1 MKKIITAFTLL
12 VALGISMANAAEV
25 KVASVSFHSKDQSYN
40 IPKMSEI
47 SVTAAKNGAKLVVFP
62 EMSSTGFLYS
72 SLNEAKP
79 NLDTFPGKATAAFGQ
94 VAQQNNIYIAYGY
107 IELDSVTGVAYN
119 SAAIVGPNGFKGNYR
134 KHQLAVGDDNL
145 WRAPGNL
152 GFPVFNTPIGK
163 IALLVC
169 YDDTQ
174 LQSLLLPALRNA
186 DIIAYPTA
194 SLYVPKSESGGSD
207 NHTTIGSMST
217 MPGWIGINVVG
228 ADSSGVDVN
237 PLSGTSLIGPGGSS
251 IWDAQGNVLA
261 SASTTN
267 FTDPKQPKV
276 VYATINT
283 SKPNPQ
289 REFWLKNRRPE
300 LYSDYNFYRPSHDSN
315 VNKTPAQVSAL
326 LVQYEPKT
334 GAVDENSQKIEK
346 LINDKIPGQG
356 INLAVLPF
364 NSFIGNETITK
375 ENVSKFAEPLKGK
388 SYNIAANLAKK
399 YQVNLLFSMPEV
411 TGGKYYETAILFDY
425 KGKQIGLYRKSHLN
439 AVEKTWAT
447 AGNELPV
454 FNSSIGRLAVLL
466 NDEVRIPEVTDMYM
480 LKRANLLLVPVAY
493 NQKEYGGDVKVPKGL
508 IPEESNKGMFIWFS
522 MAQHSQAHTLVANY
536 VKGANDDIGQ
546 SALYSLVPEEGFY
559 PPDIAPKDKEVA
571 HQVIF
576 ATNQNV
582 SLWTNQ
588 QQKVVER
595 IWQAALPLTLDRE
608 SACFQEWLNN
618 PTSPVV
624 CKGIYK

>member
-1 MKKIITAFTLL
+1 MKKISLALL
-12 VALGISMANAAEV
+12 LSISIGLSVANAAEV
-25 KVASVSFHSKDQSYN
+25 KVAAVSFHSKDQAYN

-47 SVTAAKNGAKLVVFP
+47 SVTAAKNGARLVVFP
-62 EMSSTGFLYS
+62 EMSSTGFLYPT
-72 SLNEAKP
+72 LNEAKP
-79 NLDTFPGKATAAFGQ
+79 NMDTFPGKATEAFGQ
-94 VAQQNNIYIAYGY
+94 VAQKYNTYIAWGY
-107 IELDSVTGVAYN
+107 IEFDKATGVAYN

-152 GFPVFNTPIGK
+152 GFPVFDTPIGR

-174 LQSLLLPALRNA
+174 LQSILLPALRNA

-194 SLYVPKSESGGSD
+194 SLYNPKGEAGGTD
-207 NHTTIGSMST
+207 NHTTIGSMAT
-217 MPGWIGINVVG
+217 IPGWIGINVVG

-237 PLSGTSLIGPGGSS
+237 PMSGTSMIGPGGSS

-261 SASTTN
+261 SASVTN

-289 REFWLKNRRPE
+289 REFWLKTRRPE
-300 LYSDYNFYRPSHDSN
+300 LYADYNFYRPTHDGN
-315 VNKTPAQVSAL
+315 VNNVSAQVSAV

-334 GAVDENSQKIEK
+334 GAVEENSKVVER
-346 LINDKIPGQG
+346 LINDKILGQG

-375 ENVSKFAEPLKGK
+375 ENVAKFAEPLNGK
-388 SYNIAANLAKK
+388 SYNIAASLAKK

-411 TGGKYYETAILFDY
+411 ASGKYYETAVLFDFT
-425 KGKQIGLYRKSHLN
+425 GKQIGLYRKSHLN

-454 FNSSIGRLAVLL
+454 FNSPIGRIGVVL

-493 NQKEYGGDVKVPKGL
+493 NQKEYGGDVKIPKGL

-522 MAQHSQAHTLVANY
+522 MAQHSQAFTLVANY
-536 VKGANDDIGQ
+536 INGTHGDVGQ

-559 PPDIAPKDKEVA
+559 PPNIAPKDKEVA
-571 HQVIF
+571 HQVVF
-576 ATNQNV
+576 ATNQNLN
-582 SLWTNQ
+582 LWTNQ

-595 IWQAALPLTLDRE
+595 IWQAALPLTLPKDN
-608 SACFQEWLNN
+608 ACFQEWQKNS
-618 PTSPVV
+618 TSPIV

>member
-1 MKKIITAFTLL
+1 MS
-12 VALGISMANAAEV
+12 LGLGAVQAAEV

-40 IPKMSEI
+40 IPKMAEI
-47 SVTAAKNGAKLVVFP
+47 SATAAKNGAKLVVFP

-94 VAQQNNIYIAYGY
+94 VAQKSNIYIAWGY
-107 IELDSVTGVAYN
+107 IELDPATGVAYN

-152 GFPVFNTPIGK
+152 GFPVFDTPIGK

-194 SLYVPKSESGGSD
+194 SLYVPKGEAGGTD
-207 NHTTIGSMST
+207 NHTTIGSMAT
-217 MPGWIGINVVG
+217 LPGWIGIHVVG
-228 ADSSGVDVN
+228 ADSSGVDLN
-237 PLSGTSLIGPGGSS
+237 PMSGTTLIGPGGSA
-251 IWDAQGNVLA
+251 IWDAQGKVLA
-261 SASTTN
+261 SAAVTN
-267 FTDPKQPKV
+267 FTDPKQSKII
-276 VYATINT
+276 YATINT

-289 REFWLKNRRPE
+289 REFWLKTRRPE

-315 VNKTPAQVSAL
+315 VNKTSAQISAL
-326 LVQYEPKT
+326 LVQYEPTT
-334 GAVDENSQKIEK
+334 GAVDENSKKIEK

-375 ENVSKFAEPLKGK
+375 ENLSRFAEPLNGK
-388 SYNIAANLAKK
+388 SYNLAANLAKK
-399 YQVNLLFSMPEV
+399 YQVNLLFSMPEA
-411 TGGKYYETAILFDY
+411 TDGKFYETAILFDF

-454 FNSSIGRLAVLL
+454 FNSPIGRIAVML

-493 NQKEYGGDVKVPKGL
+493 NQKEYGGDVKIPKGL

-536 VKGANDDIGQ
+536 VRGTHGDIGQ

-559 PPDIAPKDKEVA
+559 PPSIAPKDKEVA

-576 ATNQNV
+576 ATNQNLN
-582 SLWTNQ
+582 LWTNQ

-595 IWQAALPLTLDRE
+595 IWQAALPLTLDRDNE
-608 SACFQEWLNN
+608 CFKEWQKNS
-618 PTSPVV
+618 TSPVI
-624 CKGIYK
+624 CKGAYQ

>member
-1 MKKIITAFTLL
+1 MTKITSVIFLL
-12 VALGISMANAAEV
+12 ISIGLSVANASEV
-25 KVASVSFHSKDQSYN
+25 KVAAVSFHSKDQTYN
-40 IPKMSEI
+40 IPKMSDI
-47 SVTAAKNGAKLVVFP
+47 AVTAAKNGAKLVVFP
-62 EMSSTGFLYS
+62 EMASTGFLYLT
-72 SLNEAKP
+72 LNEAKP
-79 NLDTFPGKATAAFGQ
+79 NVDVFPGKATAEFGK
-94 VAQQNNIYIAYGY
+94 VAQKYNIYIAWGY
-107 IELDSVTGVAYN
+107 IELDSATGVAYN

-169 YDDTQ
+169 YDDSQ
-174 LQSLLLPALRNA
+174 LQSVLLPALRNA

-194 SLYVPKSESGGSD
+194 SLYNPKGEAGGSD
-207 NHTTIGSMST
+207 NHTTIGSMAT
-217 MPGWIGINVVG
+217 LPGWIGINVVG

-237 PLSGTSLIGPGGSS
+237 PISGTSMIGPGGSS
-251 IWDAQGNVLA
+251 IWDTQGKVLA
-261 SASTTN
+261 SASVTN

-289 REFWLKNRRPE
+289 REFWLKTRRPE
-300 LYSDYNFYRPSHDSN
+300 LYADYNFYRPTHDSN
-315 VNKTPAQVSAL
+315 VNNVSAQVSAV

-334 GAVDENSQKIEK
+334 GAVEENSQVIDR
-346 LINDKIPGQG
+346 LINEKIPGQG
-356 INLAVLPF
+356 LNLAVLPF

-375 ENVSKFAEPLKGK
+375 ENVAKFAEPLNGK

-411 TGGKYYETAILFDY
+411 TGGKYYETAILFDFT
-425 KGKQIGLYRKSHLN
+425 GKQIGLYRKSHLN
-439 AVEKTWAT
+439 EVEKTWAT

-454 FNSSIGRLAVLL
+454 FNSPIGRIGIVL
-466 NDEVRIPEVTDMYM
+466 NDEARIPEVTDMYM

-493 NQKEYGGDVKVPKGL
+493 NQKEYGGDVKIPKGL

-522 MAQHSQAHTLVANY
+522 MAQHSQAFTLVANY
-536 VKGANDDIGQ
+536 VNGTHGDIGQ
-546 SALYSLVPEEGFY
+546 SALYSLVPEEGFS
-559 PPDIAPKDKEVA
+559 PPNIAPKDKEVA
-571 HQVIF
+571 HQVVF
-576 ATNQNV
+576 ATNQNLN
-582 SLWTNQ
+582 LWTNQ

-595 IWQAALPLTLDRE
+595 IWQAALPLTLPKD
-608 SACFQEWLNN
+608 SDCFQEWQKNS
-618 PTSPVV
+618 TSPIV

>member
-1 MKKIITAFTLL
+1 MKKITL
-12 VALGISMANAAEV
+12 VFALLMSLGLGMVQAAEV
-25 KVASVSFHSKDQSYN
+25 KVASVSFHSKDQAYN
-40 IPKMSEI
+40 IPKIAEI
-47 SVTAAKNGAKLVVFP
+47 SATAAKNGAKLIVFP
-62 EMSSTGFLYS
+62 ELASTGFLYPS
-72 SLNEAKP
+72 FADAKP
-79 NLDTFPGKATAAFGQ
+79 NMDTFPGKATDAFGR
-94 VAQQNNIYIAYGY
+94 VAQQYNTYIAWGY
-107 IELDSVTGVAYN
+107 IELDPNTGVAYN

-152 GFPVFNTPIGK
+152 GFPVFDTPIGR
-163 IALLVC
+163 IALLIC

-186 DIIAYPTA
+186 DIIAYPT
-194 SLYVPKSESGGSD
+194 SSVYVPKAESGGAD
-207 NHTTIGSMST
+207 NHTTIGSMAT
-217 MPGWIGINVVG
+217 LPGWIGINVVG

-237 PLSGTSLIGPGGSS
+237 PMSGTKLIGPAGSA
-251 IWDAQGNVLA
+251 IWDAQGKVLA
-261 SASTTN
+261 SAAVTN
-267 FTDPKQPKV
+267 FTDPKQPKI
-276 VYATINT
+276 VYATIDT

-300 LYSDYNFYRPSHDSN
+300 LYSDYNFYRPSHDGN
-315 VNKTPAQVSAL
+315 VNKTSSQISAL
-326 LVQYEPKT
+326 LVQYEPTT
-334 GAVDENSQKIEK
+334 GVVDENSKKIEK
-346 LINDKIPGQG
+346 LINDKILGQG

-375 ENVSKFAEPLKGK
+375 ENVSKFAEPLNGK

-399 YQVNLLFSMPEV
+399 YQVNLLFSMPESAD
-411 TGGKYYETAILFDY
+411 GKFYETAILFDF

-454 FNSSIGRLAVLL
+454 FNSPIGRIAVLL
-466 NDEVRIPEVTDMYM
+466 NDEVRIPEITDIYM

-493 NQKEYGGDVKVPKGL
+493 NQKEYGGDVKIPKGL

-536 VKGANDDIGQ
+536 VRGTHGDIGQ

-559 PPDIAPKDKEVA
+559 PPNIAPKDKEVA

-576 ATNQNV
+576 ATNQHLN
-582 SLWTNQ
+582 LWTNQ

-595 IWQAALPLTLDRE
+595 MWQAALPLTLDKDN
-608 SACFQEWLNN
+608 ACFKEWQKNS
-618 PTSPVV
+618 TSPII
-624 CKGIYK
+624 CSGAYK

>member
-1 MKKIITAFTLL
+1 MKKITLVFLLLISFSLGL
-12 VALGISMANAAEV
+12 VHAAEV

-47 SVTAAKNGAKLVVFP
+47 SVIAAKNGAKLVVFP
-62 EMSSTGFLYS
+62 EMASTGFLYS

-79 NLDTFPGKATAAFGQ
+79 NLDTFPGKATAAFGK
-94 VAQQNNIYIAYGY
+94 VAQQSNIYIAWGY
-107 IELDSVTGVAYN
+107 IELDSATGVAYN

-152 GFPVFNTPIGK
+152 GFPVFDTPIGR

-194 SLYVPKSESGGSD
+194 SLYVPKAEAGGAD
-207 NHTTIGSMST
+207 NHTTIGSMAT

-237 PLSGTSLIGPGGSS
+237 PMSGTNLIGPAGSA

-261 SASTTN
+261 AASATN

-276 VYATINT
+276 IYATINT

-300 LYSDYNFYRPSHDSN
+300 LYSDYNFYRPSHDGN
-315 VNKTPAQVSAL
+315 VNKTSAQISAL
-326 LVQYEPKT
+326 LVQYEPTT
-334 GAVDENSQKIEK
+334 GAVDENSEKIEK
-346 LINDKIPGQG
+346 LINDKITGQG

-364 NSFIGNETITK
+364 NSFIGNVTITK
-375 ENVSKFAEPLKGK
+375 ENASNFAEPLNGK

-399 YQVNLLFSMPEV
+399 YQVNLLFSMPES
-411 TGGKYYETAILFDY
+411 TDGKLYETAILFDF

-454 FNSSIGRLAVLL
+454 FNSPLGRIGILL

-508 IPEESNKGMFIWFS
+508 IFEESNKGMFIWFS

-536 VKGANDDIGQ
+536 VRGAHGDIGQ

-559 PPDIAPKDKEVA
+559 PPSIAPKNKEIA
-571 HQVIF
+571 HQVVF
-576 ATNQNV
+576 ATNQNLN
-582 SLWTNQ
+582 LWTNQ

-595 IWQAALPLTLDRE
+595 IWQAALPLTLDKDN
-608 SACFQEWLNN
+608 ACLQEWQKNS
-618 PTSPVV
+618 TSPLI
-624 CKGIYK
+624 CKGAYQ